1 MDKTFQVLSSAKQ
14 MKGDRERCRS
24 NDVCGF
30 TIQEE
35 RVRAN
40 KGRKKKRKDSWQIQK
55 RNASKLRATRIILEE
70 LSSCSIPKRK

>member
-40 KGRKKKRKDSWQIQK
+40 KGRKKKEKIAGRYRKEMQA
-55 RNASKLRATRIILEE
+55 N
-70 LSSCSIPKRK
+70 